1 MGERVGKSRKEGRE
15 DEKRGKV
22 KVERVRMEGAGVLKR
37 VMKGE
42 EGKEG
47 RLKKRRA
54 VNREKGQIPWN
65 SDCFSTWTC
74 ENHLRRKLPKALW
87 KAE

>member
-1 MGERVGKSRKEGRE
+1 MKSKSREGENGGGRSTE
-15 DEKRGKV
+15 ESNGR
-22 KVERVRMEGAGVLKR
+22 R
-37 VMKGE
+37 GE